1 MTNITWH
8 TLALPEVL
16 TNLQTDATSGLD
28 ASAVAQRLAE
38 HGPNALIERGGKSP
52 WRILWE
58 QLTATM
64 VIILIVAAL
73 LSAFLGDYKDAIVI
87 LVIVVLNA
95 ILGFS
100 QEYRAERAMAAL
112 KKLAVPTVKVRRSG
126 RVQEI
131 SARDL
136 VPGDLVLLE
145 AGNLVPADGRMLE
158 SANLRIQE
166 AALTGESEAVDK
178 DPNVLTTADLP
189 LGDRRNMAYMGTIV
203 TYGRGQMVTT
213 ATGMQTELG
222 AIATLMQSTQRT
234 PTPLQRRLDQL
245 GRILAGAAL
254 AIVALIFGLGLLR
267 GEALQ
272 EMFLTA
278 VSMAVAA
285 VPEGLPAV
293 VTIALALGAQRMLKR
308 RVLIRKLAAVET
320 LGSVTV
326 ICSDK
331 TGTLTENRM
340 TVTVLDVAGQ
350 QIDLPGA
357 PQSKDSSAL
366 LTEHP
371 ALTLL
376 LVGGVLCNDAL
387 FEADSATD
395 DKSQGEMRLVGDPTE
410 GALLLA
416 AAQVGLTQAD
426 LQVGFPRIAE
436 VPFDATRKRMTT
448 VHATQKLPENLQLLA
463 NLSWNG
469 TGSMAQMPFV
479 AFTKGSVDGL
489 LTGSTTVW
497 NAGTLEPL
505 DDAWRARINAS
516 NDRLALNGM
525 RVLGVAYQPLQAAA
539 VNGQTDHLEQA
550 MTFIGLTGMIDPA
563 RPEVREAVATCKRA
577 GIRPVMITGDH
588 PLTAQAIARE
598 LAIADDSRV
607 LTGQEVE
614 AMSLPELEAVVDEV
628 AVYARVSPEHKLKIV
643 QALQARGHIVAM
655 TGDGVNDAPAIK
667 KADIGIAMGI
677 TGSDVSKEA
686 ADMVLQDDN
695 FATIVAAVEEG
706 RVIYDNIRKFIKFL
720 MTTNSGE
727 LWVMLLGPLIGMP
740 LPLLPLQI
748 LWVNLVTDGLPALA
762 LGVEPA
768 EKQIMA
774 RPPYPPNASIFS
786 RGLGWQILWVGLLM
800 GLITLGTGYWYWRQG
815 LAQWQTMIFLTLT
828 LAQMANVLAVRSERD
843 FLWQVGLRSNK
854 PLLFAVVLTFGLQLA
869 VIYVPFL
876 QGFFSTVPLSASD
889 LAIGLALSSVVFWA
903 VELEKWLRRMILTAT
918 TPGQP
923 RQCSED
929 ARSAKS
935 TD

>member
-1 MTNITWH
+1 MTNTTWH

-16 TNLQTDATSGLD
+16 TNLQTDATNGLD
-28 ASAVAQRLAE
+28 ETAVAQRLAE
-38 HGPNALIERGGKSP
+38 HGPNVLVESGGKSP

-58 QLTATM
+58 QLSATM

-95 ILGFS
+95 ILGFT

-126 RVQEI
+126 RMQEI
-131 SARDL
+131 SASDL
-136 VPGDLVLLE
+136 VSGDLVLLE
-145 AGNLVPADGRMLE
+145 AGNLVPADGRVLE

-166 AALTGESEAVDK
+166 SALTGESVAVDK
-178 DPNVLTTADLP
+178 SPNALTTADLP
-189 LGDRRNMAYMGTIV
+189 LGDRRNMAYMGTVV
-203 TYGRGQMVTT
+203 TYGRGKMLTT

-222 AIATLMQSTQRT
+222 AIATLMQSTERS
-234 PTPLQRRLDQL
+234 PTPLQRRLDHL
-245 GRILAGAAL
+245 GRVLAGVAL
-254 AIVALIFGLGLLR
+254 AIVALIFGLELLR
-267 GEALQ
+267 GEPLLA
-272 EMFLTA
+272 MFLTA

-308 RVLIRKLAAVET
+308 RALIRKLAAVET

-340 TVTVLDVAGQ
+340 TVTVLDVAGK
-350 QIDLPGA
+350 QIDLPRA
-357 PQSKDSSAL
+357 EDTNATSPQLKEQSAL
-366 LTEHP
+366 LAEHP
-371 ALTLL
+371 ALALL

-387 FEADSATD
+387 LESAIATD
-395 DKSQGEMRLVGDPTE
+395 DKNQDEARLVGDPTE

-416 AAQVGLTQAD
+416 AERLGLTQAA
-426 LQVGFPRIAE
+426 LQTGFPRIAE
-436 VPFDATRKRMTT
+436 MPFDATRKRMTT
-448 VHATQKLPENLQLLA
+448 VHATQALPENLQGLA
-463 NLSWNG
+463 NLRWNG
-469 TGSMAQMPFV
+469 DGGLAQMPFV
-479 AFTKGSVDGL
+479 AFTKGAVDGL
-489 LTGSTTVW
+489 LSGSTTVW

-505 DDAWRARINAS
+505 DDGWRTRISAA
-516 NDRLALNGM
+516 NDHLAQNGM
-525 RVLGVAYQPLQAAA
+525 RVLGVAYQPLQAAVA
-539 VNGQTDHLEQA
+539 NDQTDLLEQE
-550 MTFIGLTGMIDPA
+550 MTFVGLTAMIDPA

-614 AMSLPELEAVVDEV
+614 AMSMPELEAVVEEV
-628 AVYARVSPEHKLKIV
+628 SVYARVSPEQKLKIV

-800 GLITLGTGYWYWRQG
+800 GLITLGTGYWYWSQG

-828 LAQMANVLAVRSERD
+828 LAQMANVLAVRSERE
-843 FLWQVGLRSNK
+843 FLWQIGLLSNK
-854 PLLFAVVLTFGLQLA
+854 PLLFSVLLTVGLQLA
-869 VIYVPFL
+869 VIYVPVL

-889 LAIGLALSSVVFWA
+889 LAIGLALSSVIFWA
-903 VELEKWLRRMILTAT
+903 VELEKWFKR
-918 TPGQP
+918 
-923 RQCSED
+923 
-929 ARSAKS
+929 
-935 TD
+935 